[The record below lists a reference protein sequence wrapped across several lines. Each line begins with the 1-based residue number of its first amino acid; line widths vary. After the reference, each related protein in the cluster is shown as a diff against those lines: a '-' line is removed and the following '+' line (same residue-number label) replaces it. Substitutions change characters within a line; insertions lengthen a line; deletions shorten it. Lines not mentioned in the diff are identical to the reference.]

1 MRESGGVGFDQW
13 ENNIYI
19 YLYIY
24 IYICIYVYIHIYIYI
39 YIHACMYIYIHMYVQ
54 VSNRVWKSWIVLV
67 GVCGGEWIGRTRFD
81 SLAEKM
87 PPHFQYMSLT
97 HTHKWVMHHSYVT

>member
-1 MRESGGVGFDQW
+1 
-13 ENNIYI
+13 
-19 YLYIY
+19 
-24 IYICIYVYIHIYIYI
+24 
-39 YIHACMYIYIHMYVQ
+39 MYIYIHMYVQ